1 MAECGDITPP
11 DVAAHCDATEP
22 EPKVGLDI
30 GGHGFR
36 PGSDLLESY
45 LAKYRETTARDSL
58 SAMPS
63 EARIISRAAVSNT
76 PFFPQKL
83 PIVAHCRR
91 GGAVHRGRLDH
102 HAGAADRQ
110 SLSRR
115 CRLWRR
121 NGARSR
127 PGARTRS

>member
-1 MAECGDITPP
+1 MAECGDMTPP

-83 PIVAHCRR
+83 PIVLIAGMAVLFIAAGWITTRELLIGNPYR
-91 GGAVHRGRLDH
+91 GLAVY
-102 HAGAADRQ
+102 GAATAH
-110 SLSRR
+110 
-115 CRLWRR
+115 
-121 NGARSR
+121 ARF
-127 PGARTRS
+127 PEPK